1 MGTGGKHII
10 VIMCISYLA
19 CTIHLIPAVRAL
31 TGENDIGKLGS
42 PKSVLI
48 GPIGD
53 QFDIEVHRL
62 CWNGIIAASRNRFAF
77 FNAAVPIYG
86 FFASPCSDTDVDGI
100 IPIATASLKTTDLT
114 GNAVVNTCVKK
125 SNIRRSEEHTSELQS
140 LMPIS

>member
-53 QFDIEVHRL
+53 QIDIEVHRL
-62 CWNGIIAASRNRFAF
+62 CWNGIIADSRNRFAF
-77 FNAAVPIYG
+77 FNVAVPISG
-86 FFASPCSDTDVDGI
+86 FFASLCSDTAVDGI
-100 IPIATASLKTTDLT
+100 VPFATASLQPHDIKVDGKSVVSERSVSFGLDFWGRITIKTT
-114 GNAVVNTCVKK
+114 
-125 SNIRRSEEHTSELQS
+125 
-140 LMPIS
+140 

>member
-31 TGENDIGKLGS
+31 TGENEIGKRGS

-53 QFDIEVHRL
+53 QIDIEVHRL

-77 FNAAVPIYG
+77 FNAAVPI
-86 FFASPCSDTDVDGI
+86 DG
-100 IPIATASLKTTDLT
+100 
-114 GNAVVNTCVKK
+114 
-125 SNIRRSEEHTSELQS
+125 RSEEHTSELQS
-140 LMPIS
+140 LMRISYAVFCLKKKKYNP